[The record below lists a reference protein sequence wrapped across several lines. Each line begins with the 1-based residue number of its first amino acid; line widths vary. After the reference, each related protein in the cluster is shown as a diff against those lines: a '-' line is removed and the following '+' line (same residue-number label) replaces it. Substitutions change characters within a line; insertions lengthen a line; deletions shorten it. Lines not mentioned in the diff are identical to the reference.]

1 MSAVPLFIETL
12 KTSYHAS
19 FHTPC
24 QDEVID
30 ILLVLQ
36 ENDERFERNLVDV
49 VDELLLSVSFNPF
62 SSRMT

>member
-30 ILLVLQ
+30 ILLVQ
-36 ENDERFERNLVDV
+36 ENDERFERNLVDVV

>member
-30 ILLVLQ
+30 ILVQ
-36 ENDERFERNLVDV
+36 ENDECFERNLVDV
-49 VDELLLSVSFNPF
+49 VDELLLLCFF
-62 SSRMT
+62 